1 LHIAKKRSKKFV
13 LLKTAIYAEISL
25 LRVGP
30 GLESVRRITNMRKY
44 ETIFI
49 LHPELSEDD
58 IKSVTAK
65 AQDVISTFKGECF
78 RMDDWGIRKLAYPIK
93 KSARGRYYYLRFDG
107 ESALIAELERR
118 LRLDDK
124 VLRYQ
129 SVNITDLPERAAA
142 EKKAEL
148 PEAVTEESAEEISAA
163 EETPAAEEAAE

>member
-1 LHIAKKRSKKFV
+1 
-13 LLKTAIYAEISL
+13 
-25 LRVGP
+25 
-30 GLESVRRITNMRKY
+30 MRKY

-49 LHPELSEDD
+49 LQPELSEDD

-65 AQDVISTFKGECF
+65 AQDVISTYKGECH

-129 SVNITDLPERAAA
+129 SVNITDLPERAP
-142 EKKAEL
+142 EKKTEVL
-148 PEAVTEESAEEISAA
+148 EAVTEESVEE
-163 EETPAAEEAAE
+163 EVTAAEEAAE

>member
-1 LHIAKKRSKKFV
+1 M
-13 LLKTAIYAEISL
+13 

-49 LHPELSEDD
+49 LQPELSEDD
-58 IKSVTAK
+58 IKSVTTK
-65 AQDVISTFKGECF
+65 AQDVISSYKGECF

-129 SVNITDLPERAAA
+129 SVNITDLPERIVP
-142 EKKAEL
+142 EKKAEEA
-148 PEAVTEESAEEISAA
+148 PDAVTEEIA

>member
-1 LHIAKKRSKKFV
+1 LFR
-13 LLKTAIYAEISL
+13 L
-25 LRVGP
+25 GP
-30 GLESVRRITNMRKY
+30 ELESVRRIINMRKY

-49 LHPELSEDD
+49 LQPELSEDD

-65 AQDVISTFKGECF
+65 AQDVISTYKGECL

-107 ESALIAELERR
+107 DSALIFELERR

-129 SVNITDLPERAAA
+129 SINITDLPERIVP
-142 EKKAEL
+142 EKKV
-148 PEAVTEESAEEISAA
+148 EAVTEETAEESV
-163 EETPAAEEAAE
+163 ETEVEATEGGAL

>member
-1 LHIAKKRSKKFV
+1 
-13 LLKTAIYAEISL
+13 
-25 LRVGP
+25 
-30 GLESVRRITNMRKY
+30 MRKY

-49 LHPELSEDD
+49 LQPELSEDD
-58 IKSVTAK
+58 IKTVTAK
-65 AQDVISTFKGECF
+65 AQDVISSYKGECF

-107 ESALIAELERR
+107 DSALIAELERR

-129 SVNITDLPERAAA
+129 SVNITDLPERTAP
-142 EKKAEL
+142 EKKVEL
-148 PEAVTEESAEEISAA
+148 PEVAAEETV

>member
-1 LHIAKKRSKKFV
+1 
-13 LLKTAIYAEISL
+13 
-25 LRVGP
+25 
-30 GLESVRRITNMRKY
+30 MRKY

-49 LHPELSEDD
+49 LQPELSEDD
-58 IKSVTAK
+58 IKSVTTK
-65 AQDVISTFKGECF
+65 AQDVITTYKGDCL

-107 ESALIAELERR
+107 DSALIAELERR

-129 SVNITDLPERAAA
+129 SVNITDLPERIAP
-142 EKKAEL
+142 EKKVDVA
-148 PEAVTEESAEEISAA
+148 EAVTEETV

>member
-1 LHIAKKRSKKFV
+1 
-13 LLKTAIYAEISL
+13 
-25 LRVGP
+25 
-30 GLESVRRITNMRKY
+30 MRKY

-49 LHPELSEDD
+49 LQPELSEDD

-65 AQDVISTFKGECF
+65 AQDVITTYKGECL

-129 SVNITDLPERAAA
+129 SINITDLPERVAP
-142 EKKAEL
+142 EKKAEEL
-148 PEAVTEESAEEISAA
+148 PEAVTEETGEETPVA

>member
-1 LHIAKKRSKKFV
+1 
-13 LLKTAIYAEISL
+13 
-25 LRVGP
+25 
-30 GLESVRRITNMRKY
+30 MRKY

-49 LHPELSEDD
+49 LQPELSEDD

-65 AQDVISTFKGECF
+65 AQDVISTYKGECL

-107 ESALIAELERR
+107 ESALIFELERR

-129 SVNITDLPERAAA
+129 SINITDLPERVAP
-142 EKKAEL
+142 EKKAEEL
-148 PEAVTEESAEEISAA
+148 PEAVTEESAEE
-163 EETPAAEEAAE
+163 TPAAEEAAE

>member
-1 LHIAKKRSKKFV
+1 MLHFTIIHSKRIV
-13 LLKTAIYAEISL
+13 LLKTAIFAEISL
-25 LRVGP
+25 LRLGP

-49 LHPELSEDD
+49 LQPELSEDD
-58 IKSVTAK
+58 IKSVTTK
-65 AQDVISTFKGECF
+65 AQDVISAYKGECF

-129 SVNITDLPERAAA
+129 SINITDLPERAVP
-142 EKKAEL
+142 EKKVEV
-148 PEAVTEESAEEISAA
+148 PEAVTEETVEEA
-163 EETPAAEEAAE
+163 PAAEEAAE

>member
-1 LHIAKKRSKKFV
+1 
-13 LLKTAIYAEISL
+13 
-25 LRVGP
+25 
-30 GLESVRRITNMRKY
+30 MRKY

-49 LHPELSEDD
+49 LHPDLSEDD
-58 IKSVTAK
+58 IKSVTTK
-65 AQDVISTFKGECF
+65 AQDVISSYKGECF

-107 ESALIAELERR
+107 GSTLIAELERR

-142 EKKAEL
+142 EKKVELAE
-148 PEAVTEESAEEISAA
+148 PVEESAEDAVEETV

>member
-1 LHIAKKRSKKFV
+1 
-13 LLKTAIYAEISL
+13 L

-49 LHPELSEDD
+49 LQPELNEDD

-65 AQDVISTFKGECF
+65 AQDVISSYKGECF

-107 ESALIAELERR
+107 DSALIAELERR

-129 SVNITDLPERAAA
+129 SVNITDLPERTAP
-142 EKKAEL
+142 EKKVEL
-148 PEAVTEESAEEISAA
+148 PEVAA
-163 EETPAAEEAAE
+163 EETVEATPAAEEAAE

>member
-1 LHIAKKRSKKFV
+1 
-13 LLKTAIYAEISL
+13 L

-30 GLESVRRITNMRKY
+30 GLESVRRIYNMRKY

-49 LHPELSEDD
+49 LQPELSEDD

-65 AQDVISTFKGECF
+65 AQDVISSYNGECF

-107 ESALIAELERR
+107 NSALIAELERR
-118 LRLDDK
+118 LRLDEK

-129 SVNITDLPERAAA
+129 SINITDLPERTVP
-142 EKKAEL
+142 EKKIAT
-148 PEAVTEESAEEISAA
+148 PEVETGDVVEEATS
-163 EETPAAEEAAE
+163 AEEAAE

>member
-1 LHIAKKRSKKFV
+1 
-13 LLKTAIYAEISL
+13 
-25 LRVGP
+25 
-30 GLESVRRITNMRKY
+30 MRKY

-49 LHPELSEDD
+49 LQPELSEDD

-65 AQDVISTFKGECF
+65 AQDVISSYNGECL

-129 SVNITDLPERAAA
+129 SVNITDLPERIVP

-148 PEAVTEESAEEISAA
+148 TEAVSEEETEETS
-163 EETPAAEEAAE
+163 AAEEAAE